1 MAGWEDGW
9 METVEGC
16 IGSLALEV
24 LRILHRTYPT
34 IIYAELGLRTK
45 EAARIDACPSH
56 GLE

>member
-1 MAGWEDGW
+1 